1 MKLENYLARHLY
13 NVKELTLQGI
23 GKFELSP
30 DFVAPVEGDKD
41 FVMPQN
47 AISFTYDS
55 RAQEDDALVN
65 YIVQQ
70 TKKIKPLA
78 SADLDSYLMLGKQFL
93 NIGKPFKIEG
103 IGSLEKNQTGQY
115 FFTQG
120 IYVNQKVESTLQSN
134 MSVNDGNAVN
144 EISFASKPK
153 EEKSNKKL
161 ALLISAIIIA
171 GLIGGTA
178 WYLITNKENKS
189 TTATV
194 GVKQKDTSTTT
205 ILSTID
211 TTKKDTISK
220 APTNVAVNPNSF
232 EVVIKEYNTLA
243 KANERLNLL
252 KIAGHN
258 VSVFTTDSIKYKIAL
273 QVAKPLSD
281 SVYVLDSLR
290 RFFGGKPVLKN

>member
-1 MKLENYLARHLY
+1 MKLENYLAQHLY
-13 NVKELTLQGI
+13 NTKELTLQGI

-55 RAQEDDALVN
+55 RAQEDDTLVN

-103 IGSLEKNQTGQY
+103 IGSLEKNKTGQY

-134 MSVNDGNAVN
+134 TGVKDGNAKN

-153 EEKSNKKL
+153 EVKSNKKI
-161 ALLISAIIIA
+161 ALLIGVVILGCIVSR
-171 GLIGGTA
+171 TV
-178 WYLITNKENKS
+178 WYFLKTKENKP
-189 TTATV
+189 TTAE
-194 GVKQKDTSTTT
+194 VKPKDTASITT
-205 ILSTID
+205 LSTID

-220 APTNVAVNPNSF
+220 APTTLAINPNSF

-243 KANERLNLL
+243 KANERLNSL

-258 VSVFTTDSIKYKIAL
+258 VSVFTTDSVKYKIAL

-290 RFFGGKPVLKN
+290 RFFRGKPVLKN